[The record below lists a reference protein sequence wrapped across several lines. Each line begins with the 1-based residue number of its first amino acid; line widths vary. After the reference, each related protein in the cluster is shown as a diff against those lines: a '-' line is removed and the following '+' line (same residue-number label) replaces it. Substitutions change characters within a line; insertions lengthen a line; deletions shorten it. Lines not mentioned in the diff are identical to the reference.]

1 MSKLTEG
8 RQRYMRNYILKK
20 YKVIHLSFDKEK
32 DKELLEHLNGKK
44 NRVAYIRELITRDLN
59 GC

>member
-1 MSKLTEG
+1 
-8 RQRYMRNYILKK
+8 MRNYILKK

-32 DKELLEHLNGKK
+32 DKELLEHLNCKK